1 MNELERYFHN
11 SGENLNRLAQRIGC
25 APSTLSRPLK
35 GERDTSVQL
44 ARKVEEHTAGAV
56 SAESFLAICMK
67 AAAHRRERTE
77 AV

>member
-1 MNELERYFHN
+1 MNELERYFRD

-25 APSTLSRPLK
+25 APSTLSRPLR
-35 GERDTSVQL
+35 GQRDTSVQL

-56 SAESFLAICMK
+56 SAEAFLSICMK
-67 AAAHRRERTE
+67 AAAHRERSSE